1 MARKAYQYM
10 EITFPA
16 DIVTEYS
23 APIAALKALLDEY
36 IAETG
41 DKAGKICRDFVF
53 GESKTYLW
61 KENVGAF
68 AIEFNNERNRKTY
81 YQAREAFAA
90 WLENRG
96 VTTTHAIS
104 HDIPFAIADELPN
117 ADYSE
122 ETYNAKAK
130 EYIFYTVP
138 AERGFESEGE

>member
-1 MARKAYQYM
+1 M

-68 AIEFNNERNRKTY
+68 AI
-81 YQAREAFAA
+81 
-90 WLENRG
+90 
-96 VTTTHAIS
+96 
-104 HDIPFAIADELPN
+104 
-117 ADYSE
+117 
-122 ETYNAKAK
+122 
-130 EYIFYTVP
+130 
-138 AERGFESEGE
+138 